1 MKIQRRLMAASALCA
16 LTAASLTLNVRAESY
31 TPVNGT
37 ETSFDKYLIIDANA
51 HVPAAE
57 FSFAIASGTPVAASE
72 TNMEVLAGPGTPS
85 IASTAV
91 FATDDTVYDTVQDG
105 DILTL
110 NSGEKYAVSTVTVD
124 FSDVQ
129 FNEPGI
135 YRYTVSETALESA
148 GAFTQDSAPK
158 VLDVYVTDD
167 GEGHLLVASYVMHS
181 DSAAPLKNANGGSG
195 DVSAN
200 GTQLGDKV
208 TGFINRYTTA
218 DLTITKQVAG
228 SQASRDK
235 YFLFT
240 LNVSDAGKGTRLIAD
255 VTEHAESAPL
265 ATSATSYSDE
275 DMKAANSVTELVCDA
290 DGHVTQN
297 FYLKHGQ
304 SVTIRQLPYGASY
317 TLTEAAEDYVS
328 ADLHSVK
335 EETYAA
341 ASGTIGMD
349 DLTAG
354 FRNTRD
360 GIIPTGIAMSMIPYA
375 VLIFVGA
382 AGFAMSGTHR
392 LR

>member
-16 LTAASLTLNVRAESY
+16 MTAASLSLNVRAEKY
-31 TPVNGT
+31 APVSGS
-37 ETSFDKYLIIDANA
+37 ETSFDKYLVIDANA
-51 HVPAAE
+51 NVPAAE
-57 FSFAIASGTPVAASE
+57 FSFAIAPGTPLAASE
-72 TNMEVLAGPGTPS
+72 NGMEVLAGPGTPT
-85 IASTAV
+85 ITNTAV
-91 FATDDTVYDTVQDG
+91 FTPEDDVYSTVQEG

-110 NSGEKYAVSTVTVD
+110 AAGEKYAFSTVAVD
-124 FSDVQ
+124 FTGVQ
-129 FNEPGI
+129 FDEPGI
-135 YRYTVSETALESA
+135 YRYTVSETALDSA
-148 GAFTQDSAPK
+148 GAFTQDSEPK
-158 VLDVYVTDD
+158 VLDVYVTDED
-167 GEGHLLVASYVMHS
+167 GSLVVASYVMHS
-181 DSAAPLKNANGGSG
+181 GTAAPLKNADGGSG
-195 DVSAN
+195 DVSTD
-200 GTQLGDKV
+200 GTQLADKV

-240 LNVSDAGKGTRLIAD
+240 LNISDAGKGTRLIAD
-255 VTEHAESAPL
+255 VTENAESAPL
-265 ATSATSYSDE
+265 ATSATSYSDD
-275 DMKAANSVTELVCDA
+275 DMKTANSVTELVCD
-290 DGHVTQN
+290 DNGHVTQN

-328 ADLHSVK
+328 ADLHSVE

-360 GIIPTGIAMSMIPYA
+360 GIIPTGIAMSMLPYA

-382 AGFAMSGTHR
+382 AGFAMTGTHR